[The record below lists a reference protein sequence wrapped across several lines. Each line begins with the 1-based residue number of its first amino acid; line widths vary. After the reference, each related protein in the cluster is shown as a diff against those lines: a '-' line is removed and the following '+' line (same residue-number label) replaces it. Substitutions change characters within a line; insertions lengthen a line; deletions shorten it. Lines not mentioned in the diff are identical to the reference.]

1 MRLKKII
8 KNLEICDIKN
18 YKNYNIKT
26 ITHISNDVEKD
37 SIFICIKGNNFDG
50 NDYVLDAKNR
60 GAKCIITESDLD
72 VPNVC
77 VIRVNNVRIAMSI
90 VAKNFYNNCCD
101 KFKLIG
107 VIGTSGK
114 TTTSLI
120 IGKLLQDSDNSIG
133 IIGTNGIFIGNIR
146 MDNNFTTPDPL
157 ELHYA
162 FYQMSLLG
170 VKTVVME
177 VSAQAIYLHKLYGIK
192 FDICVFTN
200 ITEEHIDFFGS
211 MENYAKTKMD
221 FFDPKNMKECVVNVD
236 DFYGMEI
243 AYKTK
248 VPCISYSVKNPA
260 NSFAVD
266 IVSGITDLKFTANV
280 LDEILDVDSALL
292 GDFNVYNIL
301 AGVTVAKMVNVAT
314 SDIESRLAGLPP
326 IPGRLNTFVI
336 GNKTIVVDFAHAPD
350 SFEKTLSFVSS
361 FCKGKMLI
369 VFGCVGYSDKAK
381 RMAMGAIASKYCSQ
395 IILTVDNCGNTSF
408 DEICNDIERGLSGA
422 KYTCIEDR
430 KSAIEFA
437 FGEMRDFDILCI
449 LGKGAE
455 DFQKIG
461 DEKIHYSDL
470 ETVEQLIKG

>member
-8 KNLEICDIKN
+8 KNLDICNIKN

-26 ITHISNDVEKD
+26 ITHISKDVEKD

-50 NDYVLDAKNR
+50 NDYVLDAINR
-60 GAKCIITESDLD
+60 GAKCIITEQDLRLTG
-72 VPNVC
+72 VC
-77 VIRVNNVRIAMSI
+77 VIRVKNARIAMSI
-90 VAKNFYNNCCD
+90 VAKSFYNNCCD
-101 KFKLIG
+101 KFKIIG
-107 VIGTSGK
+107 VVGTSGK

-120 IGKLLQDSDNSIG
+120 ISKLISRDVNSVG
-133 IIGTNGIFIGNIR
+133 VIGTNGIFIGNIR
-146 MDNNFTTPDPL
+146 MNNNFTTPDPL
-157 ELHYA
+157 ELHYV
-162 FYQMSLLG
+162 FYQMRLLG
-170 VKTVVME
+170 VKTVIME
-177 VSAQAIYLHKLYGIK
+177 VSAQAIFLHKLYGIK

-200 ITEEHIDFFGS
+200 ISEEHLDFFGS
-211 MENYAKTKMD
+211 MENYARTKMD
-221 FFDPKNMKECVVNVD
+221 FFDLQNMKECVVNVD

-243 AYKTK
+243 AYKTN
-248 VPCISYSVKNPA
+248 VPCVSYAINNPA

-266 IVSGITDLKFTANV
+266 IVSTISNLKFTANV
-280 LDEILDVDSALL
+280 LDEILDVDSVLV

-301 AGVTVAKMVNVAT
+301 AGVTVAKMMGVAT
-314 SDIESRLAGLPP
+314 SDIESRLANMSS

-336 GNKTIVVDFAHAPD
+336 GKKIVVVDFAHTPD

-395 IILTVDNCGNTSF
+395 ITLTVDNCGNTPF
-408 DEICNDIERGLSGA
+408 GEICDDIVGGVSGA
-422 KYTCIEDR
+422 KVSRIEDR

-437 FGEMRDFDILCI
+437 FGQMNDSDILCV

-470 ETVEQLIKG
+470 ETIEQLKKG